1 MLCDICKKK
10 EAVIHIQEI
19 SAAGK
24 KIINLCNDC
33 AEKHQQNDP
42 LLNFGSLNFS
52 DVLENIKKIS
62 ADLVKQKKSN
72 DKSPVCPVCGWDMSK
87 MEENNGLLGCAE
99 CYKTFSSVVDH
110 AINNIHH
117 SRIHA
122 GKRPLGVSHEPPELK
137 KEKIRKLEADLQSAV
152 QNEEYERAAVIRD
165 EIASLKKRSAKETQE

>member
-33 AEKHQQNDP
+33 AEKHQQSDP
-42 LLNFGSLNFS
+42 WLNFAGLNFG

-62 ADLVKQKKSN
+62 ADLVKQKKAV
-72 DKSPVCPVCGWDMSK
+72 DKSPVCPKCGYDMTK
-87 MEENNGLLGCAE
+87 MEENHGLLGCAE
-99 CYKTFSSVVDH
+99 CYKVFAPVVDN
-110 AINNIHH
+110 AVNNIQH
-117 SRIHA
+117 SRIHT
-122 GKRPLGVSHEPPELK
+122 GKRPSNAAVEPPELK
-137 KEKIRKLEADLQSAV
+137 KAKIRKLEQDLQSAV

-165 EIASLKKRSAKETQE
+165 EINMLKKNSEKEAQE

>member
-62 ADLVKQKKSN
+62 ADLVKQKKAV
-72 DKSPVCPVCGWDMSK
+72 DKSPVCPKCGWNMQK
-87 MEENNGLLGCAE
+87 MDENHGLLGCDE
-99 CYKTFSSVVDH
+99 CYKVFSS
-110 AINNIHH
+110 AIDNAVNCIHH
-117 SRIHA
+117 SHIHA
-122 GKRPLGVSHEPPELK
+122 GKRPSQRHEPPELK
-137 KEKIRKLEADLQSAV
+137 LEKIRKLEIDLQSAV
-152 QNEEYERAAVIRD
+152 QNEEYERAAVICD
-165 EIASLKKRSAKETQE
+165 EIALLKKSPRKETKK